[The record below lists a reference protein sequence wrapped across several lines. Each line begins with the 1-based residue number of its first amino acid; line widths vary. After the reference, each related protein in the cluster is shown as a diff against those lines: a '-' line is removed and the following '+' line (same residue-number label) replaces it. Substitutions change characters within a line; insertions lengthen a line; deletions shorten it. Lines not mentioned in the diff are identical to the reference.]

1 MTYKNIYEK
10 VKIAIEES
18 GVVFS
23 KEDEDPVLSDYFL
36 DSVQYI
42 SAIVNIENALDIEI
56 PDEFL
61 LPEQM
66 KTLKSFCQTLEH
78 LINND
83 EADEDWPDE
92 DI

>member
-66 KTLKSFCQTLEH
+66 KTLKSFCQTLER
-78 LINND
+78 LINNE
-83 EADEDWPDE
+83 EADEDRLDE